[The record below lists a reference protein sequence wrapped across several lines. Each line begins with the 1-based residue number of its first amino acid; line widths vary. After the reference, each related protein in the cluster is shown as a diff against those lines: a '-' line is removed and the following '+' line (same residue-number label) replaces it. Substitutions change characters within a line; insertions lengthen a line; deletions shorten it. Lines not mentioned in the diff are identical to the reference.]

1 MKKIKFDCLSLLD
14 KFTYHTSLKDKI
26 LSSINNSF
34 SEQATDKDNNV
45 NRLDWSQN
53 ANPKR
58 EWVNILLKPLQEHFN
73 NCAKVL
79 NYKSCNI
86 KNIWYQQY
94 IKNNI
99 HNWHIH
105 SDNYTGVYYLEF
117 DNEKASKT
125 EILDNNL
132 NINQVEA
139 KEGDII
145 IFPSFLIHRSPIIK
159 NDTRKTIIS
168 FNLEF
173 IGINSDINKSKLKT
187 RNI

>member
-1 MKKIKFDCLSLLD
+1 MMKKIKFNSLVLID
-14 KFTYHTSLKDKI
+14 EFKQHTTLKNKL

-53 ANPKR
+53 LNADR
-58 EWVNILLKPLQEHFN
+58 EWVNILKNPLQEHFDR
-73 NCAKVL
+73 CANVL

-94 IKNNI
+94 IQNNI

-117 DNEKASKT
+117 DDKKASKT
-125 EILDNNL
+125 EILDNDL
-132 NINQVEA
+132 KINQVNA
-139 KEGDII
+139 KEGDIV
-145 IFPSFLIHRSPIIK
+145 IFPSFFIHRSPKIE
-159 NDTRKTIIS
+159 NNTRKTIIS

-173 IGINSDINKSKLKT
+173 IGVSINNE
-187 RNI
+187 